1 MAFKY
6 NATLQKKLEDIFSE
20 GGYTVRY
27 ERGNFQNGY
36 CVLEKMKVVVINKF
50 HESEMKINSMMDL
63 LMSIQDLELENLS
76 SESTELYQKIKAE
89 RGGLFEDGTELNI
102 DTTAETTEPN
112 AENKAE

>member
-6 NATLQKKLEDIFSE
+6 NATLQKKLEDVFSE

-50 HESEMKINSMMDL
+50 HEAETKINSMMEL
-63 LMSIQDLELENLS
+63 LVSIQDLELENLS
-76 SESTELYQKIKAE
+76 SESMELYQKIKAE
-89 RGGLFEDGTELNI
+89 KGDLFNTET
-102 DTTAETTEPN
+102 DTTQTE
-112 AENKAE
+112 ELKTEE